1 MSLSINEFAV
11 ESIIPKR
18 VLRYLHRE
26 GIVSE
31 PLGHEDQ
38 VGLRFLEK
46 VWGVKEVLRPQLS
59 KLSMPARIS
68 LVRTADLASKWE
80 RYAYS
85 RFRNQPQGTKLLMKI
100 VREEIE
106 VTFGFRLSK
115 QQKNRLYTL
124 RNRAQVARSR
134 EKNRAEKNLKTLL
147 PCANK

>member
-1 MSLSINEFAV
+1 
-11 ESIIPKR
+11 
-18 VLRYLHRE
+18 
-26 GIVSE
+26 
-31 PLGHEDQ
+31 
-38 VGLRFLEK
+38 
-46 VWGVKEVLRPQLS
+46 
-59 KLSMPARIS
+59 MPARIS